1 MYKRTTFSLVL
12 PENDKPI
19 MLDDTC
25 YFIGFDNL
33 TDAKIAQKILNS
45 ELVQNFLKSII
56 FPDSKRSITK
66 DILMRID
73 LDKVIKLIEKSKIEF
88 KDDSFG
94 ISDWETFKEKI
105 NRKVENSNQMVL
117 FS

>member
-25 YFIGFDNL
+25 YFIGFDNVE
-33 TDAKIAQKILNS
+33 TAQIAQKILNS
-45 ELVQNFLKSII
+45 DRVQAFLKAII
-56 FPDSKRSITK
+56 FPDAKRPITK

-73 LDKVIKLIEKSKIEF
+73 LEKAFNLLQLETNNATNP
-88 KDDSFG
+88 DWNLFG
-94 ISDWETFKEKI
+94 EIITGKKEK
-105 NRKVENSNQMVL
+105 SNQMTL
-117 FS
+117 F